1 MPTVDFEVARLPS
14 LKYPRRN
21 QADEDER
28 KEEEQLDRRYVT
40 FRLRFRAAEQKNTF
54 LTSG

>member
-40 FRLRFRAAEQKNTF
+40 FRLRFRAAEQKIPF
-54 LTSG
+54 